1 MIASVVLADLVERRL
16 LLVSV
21 PYRRPFFASSGKPLA
36 KEPPPYWMRPENMN
50 MHVTTTRFGTVP
62 IQENDILAF
71 DQGLIGMESCRR
83 WVLLA
88 DAGNSAL
95 AWLQSLDRPE
105 VALAV
110 VSPRR
115 FVADYQVR
123 VSSRDLAPLGSQ
135 SAKKLQ
141 VLAILN
147 RHEESLTLNLKAPI
161 VVNLETQRGRQIV
174 AKNDHEVQYVLGATI
189 PMRRSA

>member
-1 MIASVVLADLVERRL
+1 MYV
-16 LLVSV
+16 
-21 PYRRPFFASSGKPLA
+21 
-36 KEPPPYWMRPENMN
+36 M
-50 MHVTTTRFGTVP
+50 TTRFGNVP
-62 IQENDILAF
+62 IEPSDVLRF
-71 DQGLIGMESCRR
+71 DQGLIGMEMCRE

-88 DAGNSAL
+88 DDSNSSL

-115 FVADYQVR
+115 FVRDYQVR
-123 VSSRDLAPLGSQ
+123 ISSRDIAPLGAGS
-135 SAKKLQ
+135 SKSLQ

-147 RHEESLTLNLKAPI
+147 RHQDTLTLNLKAPI
-161 VVNLETQRGRQIV
+161 VVNLATNRGRQVV

>member
-1 MIASVVLADLVERRL
+1 MYV
-16 LLVSV
+16 
-21 PYRRPFFASSGKPLA
+21 
-36 KEPPPYWMRPENMN
+36 M
-50 MHVTTTRFGTVP
+50 TTRFGNVP
-62 IQENDILAF
+62 IEPADVLRF
-71 DQGLIGMESCRR
+71 DQGLIGMEMCRE

-88 DAGNSAL
+88 DHTNRSL

-115 FVADYQVR
+115 FVQNYQVR
-123 VSSRDLAPLGSQ
+123 ISSRDIAPLGTTSTK
-135 SAKKLQ
+135 SLQ

-147 RHEESLTLNLKAPI
+147 RHDDTLTLNLKAPI
-161 VVNLETQRGRQIV
+161 VVNLTTSRGRQVV

>member
-1 MIASVVLADLVERRL
+1 MYV
-16 LLVSV
+16 
-21 PYRRPFFASSGKPLA
+21 
-36 KEPPPYWMRPENMN
+36 M
-50 MHVTTTRFGTVP
+50 TTRFGNVP
-62 IQENDILAF
+62 IEQVDILRF
-71 DQGLIGMESCRR
+71 DQGLIGMESCRE

-88 DAGNSAL
+88 DITNGSL

-115 FVADYQVR
+115 FVKDYQVR
-123 VSSRDLAPLGSQ
+123 VSSRDIAPLGST
-135 SAKKLQ
+135 SMKSLQ

-147 RHEESLTLNLKAPI
+147 RHDDTLTLNLKAPI
-161 VVNLETQRGRQIV
+161 VVNLENNRGRQVV

>member
-1 MIASVVLADLVERRL
+1 MYV
-16 LLVSV
+16 
-21 PYRRPFFASSGKPLA
+21 
-36 KEPPPYWMRPENMN
+36 M
-50 MHVTTTRFGTVP
+50 TTRFGNVP
-62 IQENDILAF
+62 IEPTDVLRF
-71 DQGLIGMESCRR
+71 DQGLIGMEMCRE

-88 DAGNSAL
+88 DNTNSAL
-95 AWLQSLDRPE
+95 AWLQSLDRAE

-115 FVADYQVR
+115 FVKDYQVR
-123 VSSRDLAPLGSQ
+123 ISTRDVAPLGV
-135 SAKKLQ
+135 ATTRDLQ

-147 RHEESLTLNLKAPI
+147 RHEDTLTLNLKAPI
-161 VVNLETQRGRQIV
+161 VINLATSRGRQVV

>member
-1 MIASVVLADLVERRL
+1 MYV
-16 LLVSV
+16 
-21 PYRRPFFASSGKPLA
+21 
-36 KEPPPYWMRPENMN
+36 M
-50 MHVTTTRFGTVP
+50 TTRFGNVP
-62 IQENDILAF
+62 IEPSDVLRF
-71 DQGLIGMESCRR
+71 EQGLIGMEMCRE

-88 DAGNSAL
+88 DDSNSAL

-115 FVADYQVR
+115 FVRDYQVR
-123 VSSRDLAPLGSQ
+123 ISSRDIAPLGPEASK
-135 SAKKLQ
+135 ALQ

-147 RHEESLTLNLKAPI
+147 RHQDTLTLNLKAPI
-161 VVNLETQRGRQIV
+161 VINLSTNRGRQVV

>member
-1 MIASVVLADLVERRL
+1 MYV
-16 LLVSV
+16 
-21 PYRRPFFASSGKPLA
+21 
-36 KEPPPYWMRPENMN
+36 M
-50 MHVTTTRFGTVP
+50 TTRFGNVP
-62 IQENDILAF
+62 IEPTDVLRF
-71 DQGLIGMESCRR
+71 DQGLIGMEMCRE

-88 DAGNSAL
+88 DNTNSAL
-95 AWLQSLDRPE
+95 AWLQSLDRAE

-115 FVADYQVR
+115 FVKDYQVR
-123 VSSRDLAPLGSQ
+123 ISTRDVAPLG
-135 SAKKLQ
+135 AATARDLQ

-147 RHEESLTLNLKAPI
+147 RHDDTLTLNLKAPI
-161 VVNLETQRGRQIV
+161 VVNLITSRGRQVV

>member
-1 MIASVVLADLVERRL
+1 MYV
-16 LLVSV
+16 
-21 PYRRPFFASSGKPLA
+21 
-36 KEPPPYWMRPENMN
+36 M
-50 MHVTTTRFGTVP
+50 TTRFGNVP
-62 IQENDILAF
+62 IQPTDVLRF
-71 DQGLIGMESCRR
+71 DQGLIGMEMCRE

-88 DAGNSAL
+88 DNANNGL
-95 AWLQSLDRPE
+95 AWLQSLERPE

-115 FVADYQVR
+115 FVKDYQVR
-123 VSSRDLAPLGSQ
+123 INNRDIAPLGPAA
-135 SAKKLQ
+135 AKSLQ

-147 RHEESLTLNLKAPI
+147 RHQDTLTLNLKAPI
-161 VVNLETQRGRQIV
+161 VVNLSTNRGRQVV

>member
-1 MIASVVLADLVERRL
+1 MYV
-16 LLVSV
+16 
-21 PYRRPFFASSGKPLA
+21 
-36 KEPPPYWMRPENMN
+36 M
-50 MHVTTTRFGTVP
+50 TTRFGNVP
-62 IQENDILAF
+62 IEPTDVLRF
-71 DQGLIGMESCRR
+71 DQGLIGMEMCRE

-88 DAGNSAL
+88 DNSNTAL
-95 AWLQSLDRPE
+95 AWLQSLDRAE

-115 FVADYQVR
+115 FVKDYQVR
-123 VSSRDLAPLGSQ
+123 ISTRDVAPLGV
-135 SAKKLQ
+135 ATTRDLQ

-147 RHEESLTLNLKAPI
+147 RHEDALTLNLKAPI
-161 VVNLETQRGRQIV
+161 VINLATSRGRQVV

>member
-1 MIASVVLADLVERRL
+1 MYV
-16 LLVSV
+16 
-21 PYRRPFFASSGKPLA
+21 
-36 KEPPPYWMRPENMN
+36 M
-50 MHVTTTRFGTVP
+50 TTRFGNVP
-62 IQENDILAF
+62 IESGDVLRF
-71 DQGLIGMESCRR
+71 EQGLIGMETCRE

-88 DAGNSAL
+88 DAGNDAL

-123 VSSRDLAPLGSQ
+123 VSSRDLAPLGETS
-135 SAKKLQ
+135 SKSIQ

-147 RHEESLTLNLKAPI
+147 RHEDTLTLNLKAPI
-161 VVNLETQRGRQIV
+161 VVNLATGRGRQVV

>member
-1 MIASVVLADLVERRL
+1 M
-16 LLVSV
+16 
-21 PYRRPFFASSGKPLA
+21 
-36 KEPPPYWMRPENMN
+36 
-50 MHVTTTRFGTVP
+50 TTRFGNVP
-62 IQENDILAF
+62 IEPTDVLRF
-71 DQGLIGMESCRR
+71 DQGLIGMEMCRE

-88 DAGNSAL
+88 DNTNGAL
-95 AWLQSLDRPE
+95 AWLQSLDRAE

-115 FVADYQVR
+115 FVKDYQVR
-123 VSSRDLAPLGSQ
+123 ISTRDVAPLGVSTTRD
-135 SAKKLQ
+135 LQ

-147 RHEESLTLNLKAPI
+147 RHEDTLTLNLKAPI
-161 VVNLETQRGRQIV
+161 VINLATSRGRQVV

>member
-1 MIASVVLADLVERRL
+1 MYV
-16 LLVSV
+16 
-21 PYRRPFFASSGKPLA
+21 
-36 KEPPPYWMRPENMN
+36 M
-50 MHVTTTRFGTVP
+50 TTRFGNVP
-62 IQENDILAF
+62 IEPADVLRF
-71 DQGLIGMESCRR
+71 DQGLIGMEMCRE

-88 DAGNSAL
+88 DNANRSL

-115 FVADYQVR
+115 FVKDYQVR
-123 VSSRDLAPLGSQ
+123 ISSRDIAPLGTTSTK
-135 SAKKLQ
+135 SLQ

-147 RHEESLTLNLKAPI
+147 RHDDSLTLNLKAPI
-161 VVNLETQRGRQIV
+161 VVNLTTSRGRQVV

>member
-1 MIASVVLADLVERRL
+1 MYV
-16 LLVSV
+16 
-21 PYRRPFFASSGKPLA
+21 
-36 KEPPPYWMRPENMN
+36 M
-50 MHVTTTRFGTVP
+50 TTRFGNVP
-62 IQENDILAF
+62 IEESDVLAF
-71 DQGLIGMESCRR
+71 DQGMIGMETCRR

-88 DAGNSAL
+88 DAGNNAL

-123 VSSRDLAPLGSQ
+123 ISSRDLAPLGAG
-135 SAKKLQ
+135 SAKSLQ
-141 VLAILN
+141 VLVILN
-147 RHEESLTLNLKAPI
+147 RHDDSLTLNLKAPI
-161 VVNLETQRGRQIV
+161 VVNLATQRGRQVV
-174 AKNDHEVQYVLGATI
+174 AKNDHEVQFVLGATI

>member
-1 MIASVVLADLVERRL
+1 MYV
-16 LLVSV
+16 
-21 PYRRPFFASSGKPLA
+21 
-36 KEPPPYWMRPENMN
+36 M
-50 MHVTTTRFGTVP
+50 TTRFGNVP
-62 IQENDILAF
+62 IEPSDVLRF
-71 DQGLIGMESCRR
+71 DQGLIGMETCRE

-88 DAGNSAL
+88 DAGNDAL

-123 VSSRDLAPLGSQ
+123 VSSRDLAPLGEA
-135 SAKKLQ
+135 SAKSIQ

-147 RHEESLTLNLKAPI
+147 RHEDTLTVNLKAPI
-161 VVNLETQRGRQIV
+161 VINLSTSRGRQVV

>member
-1 MIASVVLADLVERRL
+1 MYV
-16 LLVSV
+16 
-21 PYRRPFFASSGKPLA
+21 
-36 KEPPPYWMRPENMN
+36 M
-50 MHVTTTRFGTVP
+50 TTRFGNVP
-62 IQENDILAF
+62 IEQVDVLRFE
-71 DQGLIGMESCRR
+71 QGLIGMEKCRE

-88 DAGNSAL
+88 DITNDSL

-115 FVADYQVR
+115 FVKDYQIR
-123 VSSRDLAPLGSQ
+123 VSSRDIAPLGST
-135 SAKKLQ
+135 SMKSLQ

-147 RHEESLTLNLKAPI
+147 RHEDTLTLNLKAPI
-161 VVNLETQRGRQIV
+161 VVNLENNRGRQVV
-174 AKNDHEVQYVLGATI
+174 AKNDHEVQFVLGATI

>member
-1 MIASVVLADLVERRL
+1 MYV
-16 LLVSV
+16 
-21 PYRRPFFASSGKPLA
+21 
-36 KEPPPYWMRPENMN
+36 M
-50 MHVTTTRFGTVP
+50 TTRFGNVP
-62 IQENDILAF
+62 IESSDVLAF
-71 DQGLIGMESCRR
+71 DQGLIGMELCRR

-88 DAGNSAL
+88 DANNDAL

-115 FVADYQVR
+115 FVPDYQVR
-123 VSSRDLAPLGSQ
+123 VSSRDLAPLGGATSK
-135 SAKKLQ
+135 SIQ
-141 VLAILN
+141 VLVILN
-147 RHEESLTLNLKAPI
+147 RQAENLTLNLKAPLVI
-161 VVNLETQRGRQIV
+161 NLETGRGRQVV